1 MKKISIISGGT
12 SGLGLEI
19 ASLFVK
25 AGKNVMILGRNAA
38 KLASAASRLKKDSR

>member
-19 ASLFVK
+19 ASLLVSPEKMFLFWVETLRK
-25 AGKNVMILGRNAA
+25 TE
-38 KLASAASRLKKDSR
+38 AS